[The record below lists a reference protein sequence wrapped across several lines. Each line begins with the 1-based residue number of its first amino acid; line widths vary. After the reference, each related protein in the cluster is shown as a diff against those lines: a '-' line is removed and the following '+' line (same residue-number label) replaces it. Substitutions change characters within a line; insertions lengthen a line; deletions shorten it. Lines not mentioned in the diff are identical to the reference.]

1 MLTIRDIREEDRE
14 IFFKMEKEFYGGEAC
29 IRTVPQE
36 HFEATLQECLR
47 SREHARVL
55 MLEDESGVV
64 GYLLLAFT
72 FSNEAGGLTVWLEEL
87 YFMENARG
95 KGYGSEVF
103 AWLEQ
108 EYAHAKRFR
117 LEATYSNKRA
127 IALYERLGYEE
138 LHYFQMIK
146 DL

>member
-72 FSNEAGGLTVWLEEL
+72 FSNEAGGLTDGWKSCILWRTPEEKDTAVRSL
-87 YFMENARG
+87 PGWSRNMPMQRDSAWKPHTAIKERSRCMRG
-95 KGYGSEVF
+95 WDMKSCII
-103 AWLEQ
+103 
-108 EYAHAKRFR
+108 FR
-117 LEATYSNKRA
+117 
-127 IALYERLGYEE
+127 
-138 LHYFQMIK
+138 
-146 DL
+146 

>member
-29 IRTVPQE
+29 IHTVPQE

-95 KGYGSEVF
+95 KG
-103 AWLEQ
+103 
-108 EYAHAKRFR
+108 
-117 LEATYSNKRA
+117 
-127 IALYERLGYEE
+127 
-138 LHYFQMIK
+138 
-146 DL
+146 

>member
-1 MLTIRDIREEDRE
+1 MT
-14 IFFKMEKEFYGGEAC
+14 
-29 IRTVPQE
+29 
-36 HFEATLQECLR
+36 
-47 SREHARVL
+47 
-55 MLEDESGVV
+55 GVQTCA
-64 GYLLLAFT
+64 LPIC
-72 FSNEAGGLTVWLEEL
+72 NEAGGLTVWLEEL